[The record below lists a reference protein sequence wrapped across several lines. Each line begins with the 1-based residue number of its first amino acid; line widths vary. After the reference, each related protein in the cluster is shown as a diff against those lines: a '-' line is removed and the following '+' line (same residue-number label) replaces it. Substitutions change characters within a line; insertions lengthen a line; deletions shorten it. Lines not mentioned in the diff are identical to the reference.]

1 MTLFLKKPRP
11 QLDFYLSLFELCVF
25 LPSHFLGF
33 LLFLTCPFLELW
45 NVFVQ
50 FVFLRTFYIRR
61 KRQFFLNWRF
71 STYIHSLASFSSSS
85 RFSMLFRLMYR
96 VDVL

>member
-33 LLFLTCPFLELW
+33 LLFLTCPFL
-45 NVFVQ
+45 NCKKF
-50 FVFLRTFYIRR
+50 
-61 KRQFFLNWRF
+61 
-71 STYIHSLASFSSSS
+71 
-85 RFSMLFRLMYR
+85 
-96 VDVL
+96 